1 MEIRKRCIILGA
13 VAKRRKN
20 GSKLGRL
27 AKLLEPLLT
36 AIDDAVSG
44 ATDRNPFQRD
54 PKVVARVRRLLWMF
68 EAFYDPEVRG
78 FDRLP
83 EKGPFLVIANHSGGA
98 ESVDPWAF
106 FARWVDERGPEAP
119 FYSLTY
125 NLNFGVPAL
134 GKLLRAL
141 GFVPASHE
149 NGAAALRRGEPVLVF
164 PGGDEEV
171 FRPWCQ
177 RNEIDLGGR
186 MGFISLAIRER
197 VPVVPMTIH
206 GTHESTFVLTRGRTL
221 AKATGLHRLRIKV
234 FPLIWN
240 IPFGVT
246 PAYVP
251 SLQLPAKVTVEIG
264 EPLDWQR
271 FGAEHA
277 DDPDVLHACY
287 DEITET
293 MQRMLDRLVA
303 EHPYPVL
310 TRLCDL
316 AKKGTGPFSRFFS
329 T

>member
-1 MEIRKRCIILGA
+1 M
-13 VAKRRKN
+13 
-20 GSKLGRL
+20 L
-27 AKLLEPLLT
+27 APLLS

-44 ATDRNPFQRD
+44 ATDRNPFRRD
-54 PKVVARVRRLLWMF
+54 PATVARVRRLLWMF

-78 FDRLP
+78 FERLP
-83 EKGPFLVIANHSGGA
+83 AKGPFLIVANHSGGA

-106 FARWVDERGPEAP
+106 FARWVDERGPQAP

-134 GKLLRAL
+134 GKLLRYL

-171 FRPWCQ
+171 FRPWLR
-177 RNEIDLGGR
+177 RNQIDLGGR

-221 AKATGLHRLRIKV
+221 AKLTGLHRLRIKV
-234 FPLIWN
+234 LPLIWN

-246 PAYVP
+246 PAFVP
-251 SLQLPAKVTVEIG
+251 TLQLPAKITVEIG
-264 EPLDWQR
+264 EPLEWQR
-271 FGAEHA
+271 FAAEYA
-277 DDPDVLHACY
+277 NDPDVLRTCY
-287 DEITET
+287 NEITAI
-293 MQRMLDRLVA
+293 MQTTLDRLVA
-303 EHPYPVL
+303 ENPYPVL
-310 TRLCDL
+310 TRLRDL
-316 AKKGTGPFSRFFS
+316 AKKGSDPFSCEKGSDPFSRFFGK
-329 T
+329 

>member
-1 MEIRKRCIILGA
+1 VAQDATKGADLGWLA
-13 VAKRRKN
+13 
-20 GSKLGRL
+20 RL
-27 AKLLEPLLT
+27 MEPLLE

-44 ATDRNPFQRD
+44 ATDRNPFRRD
-54 PKVVARVRRLLWMF
+54 PATVARVRRLLWMF

-78 FDRLP
+78 FERLP
-83 EKGPFLVIANHSGGA
+83 KNGPFLIIANHSGGA

-125 NLNFGVPAL
+125 NLNFGLPAL
-134 GKLLRAL
+134 GKLLRSL

-171 FRPWCQ
+171 FRPWLQ
-177 RNEIDLGGR
+177 RNQIDLGGR
-186 MGFISLAIRER
+186 MGFISLAIRES

-221 AKATGLHRLRIKV
+221 ARWTGLHRLRIKV

-246 PAYVP
+246 PAFVP
-251 SLQLPAKVTVEIG
+251 TLQLPAKITVEIG

-277 DDPDVLHACY
+277 ADPDVLRTCY
-287 DEITET
+287 EEITTT
-293 MQRMLDRLVA
+293 MQRALDRLVA
-303 EHPYPVL
+303 ENPYPVL
-310 TRLCDL
+310 RRLRDFTR
-316 AKKGTGPFSRFFS
+316 KGPCALSPRD
-329 T
+329 